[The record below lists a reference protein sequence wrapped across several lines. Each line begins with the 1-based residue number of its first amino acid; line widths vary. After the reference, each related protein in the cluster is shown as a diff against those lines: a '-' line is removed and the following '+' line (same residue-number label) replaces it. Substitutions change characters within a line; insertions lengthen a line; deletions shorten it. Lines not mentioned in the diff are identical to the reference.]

1 MRSAPLLKSVL
12 ARFHAFRHFL
22 GVDKAVFYSVLLRV
36 FSTAGGLV
44 TIPLILTR
52 LNPTEQGYY
61 YTFGSILALQV
72 FLEMGFGAVAVQMM
86 AHEAAHLT
94 IDLRTGVT
102 GPQDNLDRFSAT
114 FQFIRKWYAA
124 LSILVGVLLLPAGF
138 LFFSSSKQDASVHW
152 MGPWVILVLSTAG
165 DLFVRSLDSTIEGM
179 GFVAESI
186 RVNLWS
192 AAIRIILS
200 ILGLLVGLR
209 LYAVPV
215 AAAIALVIN
224 RAMVWKLLHVV
235 SRGTLKHGQGIR
247 IDWKRDV
254 FPFQWRIA
262 LSWVSGWFIFS
273 AMMPVVFR
281 EFGPIEAGRF
291 GLAMSL
297 SGFINTFAVNWTSTK
312 AAIWGQMASRKEWK
326 AMDDLFKRVTLQAVG
341 MALLGSILAVIL
353 VPHLGEWIPRFAG
366 RVPDWRVLALL
377 CIATVM
383 NQVVFAE
390 AFYLRAHK
398 REPFLVI
405 SVIAAIVM
413 SLGVWLYPHK
423 SVFSITIMY
432 AVLTMVGGLIPG
444 SLIFIYLRSRWHE
457 SYVRELT
464 SGFYKRGSK

>member
-1 MRSAPLLKSVL
+1 LKSVL
-12 ARFHAFRHFL
+12 ARFHAFRHFM
-22 GVDKAVFYSVLLRV
+22 GVDRAVFYSVLLRV

-52 LNPTEQGYY
+52 LNPTEQGYH

-94 IDLRTGVT
+94 INLRTGVT

-114 FQFIRKWYAA
+114 FQFIRRWYAV

-138 LFFSSSKQDASVHW
+138 LFFSTSKQDASIHW
-152 MGPWVILVLSTAG
+152 MLPWAILVLGTAG
-165 DLFVRSLDSTIEGM
+165 DLFVRSLDATIEGM

-215 AAAIALVIN
+215 ASAIALIIN
-224 RAMVWKLLHVV
+224 RGMVWKLLHVV
-235 SRGTLKHGQGIR
+235 SRETRKHGKGIH

-281 EFGPIEAGRF
+281 EFGPVEAGRF

-326 AMDDLFKRVTLQAVG
+326 AMDDLFKRVTPQAVG
-341 MALLGSILAVIL
+341 MALLGSILAVLL

-366 RVPDWRVLALL
+366 RVPDWRVLAML
-377 CIATVM
+377 CFATVI

-398 REPFLVI
+398 REPFLVN
-405 SVIAAIVM
+405 SIAVGVAM
-413 SLGVWLYPHK
+413 STGLFC
-423 SVFSITIMY
+423 FSFSTILNIAIMY
-432 AVLTMVGGLIPG
+432 AAISLFLGLTTG
-444 SLIFIYLRSRWHE
+444 SLIFAYCRSRWHCSE
-457 SYVRELT
+457 HP
-464 SGFYKRGSK
+464 

>member
-1 MRSAPLLKSVL
+1 MGNSPAMKSGL
-12 ARFHAFRHFL
+12 ARFNTFRHFM
-22 GVDKAVFYSVLLRV
+22 GVDRAVFYSVLLRV

-86 AHEAAHLT
+86 AHEAAHLK
-94 IDLRTGVT
+94 IDLKSGII
-102 GPQDNLDRFSAT
+102 GPVENLDRFSAT

-124 LSILVGVLLLPAGF
+124 LSILVGVLLFPAGF
-138 LFFSSSKQDASVHW
+138 LFFSTSAKDASIHW
-152 MGPWVILVLSTAG
+152 MGPWTILVLSTAG

-200 ILGLLVGLR
+200 ILGLLFGLR

-215 AAAIALVIN
+215 ASAIALIIN
-224 RAMVWKLLHVV
+224 RRMVWKLLHVV
-235 SRGTLKHGQGIR
+235 GAETRKYGKDIR
-247 IDWKRDV
+247 IDWRKDV
-254 FPFQWRIA
+254 LPFQWRIA

-281 EFGPIEAGRF
+281 NFGAVEAGRF

-297 SGFINTFAVNWTSTK
+297 SGFINTFAMNWTSTK
-312 AAIWGQMASRKEWK
+312 AATWGQMASRKDWE
-326 AMDDLFKRVTLQAVG
+326 AMDALFKRVSPQAVG
-341 MALLGSILAVIL
+341 MALLGSILAVLL
-353 VPHLGEWIPRFAG
+353 VPHLGVWMPRFAG

-377 CIATVM
+377 CTATVM
-383 NQVVFAE
+383 NQIVFAE

-398 REPFLVI
+398 REPFLVSSI
-405 SVIAAIVM
+405 FSGVAMSIGLFCFTYKSILSVSA
-413 SLGVWLYPHK
+413 
-423 SVFSITIMY
+423 MY
-432 AVLTMVGGLIPG
+432 AALTLVGGPIMG
-444 SLIFIYLRSRWHE
+444 SIIFMYCRSRWHGPE
-457 SYVRELT
+457 SVIGDKLKYE
-464 SGFYKRGSK
+464 